1 MGSLA
6 GGAVNFLQD
15 VAHWFNDPSH
25 WRGERGIP
33 NRLLEHLQY
42 SVCAIVAAIIL
53 AVPVAVWLGHRRQFG
68 TIAVNVSNVG
78 RAIPSFAILVLG
90 SQAFGLLEL
99 PVIGSFTTFIALVA
113 LAVPP
118 LVTNAYVAVA
128 EVPDEVR
135 DASRGVGMSEG
146 EILRRVELPMA
157 VPLLMAGVRTASV
170 QVVATA
176 TIAAFV
182 GAGGLG
188 RFIIDGR
195 AIFDNTEIF
204 AGAVLVAM
212 LSLVTEVVLGVAQH
226 VLTPRGLRA
235 ELVTARAAAVA
246 ATPTTDG
253 KVSS

>member
-1 MGSLA
+1 
-6 GGAVNFLQD
+6 VDFFQD
-15 VAHWFNDPSH
+15 VATWFNDPSH
-25 WRGERGIP
+25 WRGAAGIP
-33 NRLLEHLQY
+33 NRLIEHIQY
-42 SVCAIVAAIIL
+42 SICAIVAAILI
-53 AVPVAVWLGHRRQFG
+53 AMPIAVWLGHRRQFG

-90 SQAFGLLEL
+90 TQAFGLLQL
-99 PVIGSFTTFIALVA
+99 PVMGSFTTFVALVA

-118 LVTNAYVAVA
+118 LMTNSYVAVA

-135 DASRGVGMSEG
+135 DAARGVGMSELG
-146 EILRRVELPMA
+146 VLRRVELPMA
-157 VPLLMAGVRTASV
+157 GPLLMAGVRTASV

-188 RFIIDGR
+188 RYIIDGR

-204 AGAVLVAM
+204 AGALLVAV
-212 LSLVTEVVLGVAQH
+212 LSLATEITLGFAQRA
-226 VLTPRGLRA
+226 LTPRGLRA

-246 ATPTTDG
+246 ATPTPDG
-253 KVSS
+253 KVGL

>member
-1 MGSLA
+1 M
-6 GGAVNFLQD
+6 NFLHD
-15 VAHWFNDPSH
+15 VATWFNAPSH
-25 WRGERGIP
+25 WRGEPGIP
-33 NRLLEHLQY
+33 NRLFEHIQY
-42 SVCAIVAAIIL
+42 SICAIVAAIII
-53 AVPVAVWLGHRRQFG
+53 AMPVAVWLGHRRQFG
-68 TIAVNVSNVG
+68 TIAVNVTNVG

-90 SQAFGLLEL
+90 TQAFGLLEL
-99 PVIGSFTTFIALVA
+99 PVIGSFTTFVALVA

-118 LVTNAYVAVA
+118 LMTNSYVAVA
-128 EVPDEVR
+128 EVPDEIR
-135 DASRGVGMSEG
+135 DAARGVGMSELG
-146 EILRRVELPMA
+146 MLRKVELPMA

-204 AGAVLVAM
+204 AGALLVAV
-212 LSLVTEVVLGVAQH
+212 LSLATEVSLGFAQRA
-226 VLTPRGLRA
+226 LTPRGLRA

-246 ATPTTDG
+246 ATSIPDG
-253 KVSS
+253 KVGS